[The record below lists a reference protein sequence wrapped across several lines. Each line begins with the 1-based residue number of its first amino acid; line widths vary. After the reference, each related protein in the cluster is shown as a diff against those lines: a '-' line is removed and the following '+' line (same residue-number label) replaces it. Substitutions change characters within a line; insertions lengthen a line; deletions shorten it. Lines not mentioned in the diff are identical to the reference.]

1 MNLKLNFQISIP
13 HNLDIY
19 GGNISLIDIKPHFM
33 TQDFHL
39 SISVL
44 APSENVRKY
53 DQVSFDL
60 SNQNLKKGN
69 CSLDFNEATAV
80 FTIDAIFIIKPKS
93 KYLSLVKNPDTKWAF
108 GGIYISKKI
117 SSFEHDLSLD
127 CNVVKSVLYNA
138 KVIYGGSIEEFSY
151 ERQEKLFHSKY
162 HLLNTE
168 VS

>member
-1 MNLKLNFQISIP
+1 MNLKLNFQISTL
-13 HNLDIY
+13 HNLDVY
-19 GGNISLIDIKPHFM
+19 GDNISLIDIKSHFM

-39 SISVL
+39 SISAL
-44 APSENVRKY
+44 SETEKMRKY

-60 SNQNLKKGN
+60 SDDNLKKGN
-69 CSLDFNEATAV
+69 CSLNFNEATAV

-151 ERQEKLFHSKY
+151 ERQEKLFQSKY
-162 HLLNTE
+162 HLLNAK

>member
-1 MNLKLNFQISIP
+1 MNLKLNFQISTL
-13 HNLDIY
+13 HNLDVY
-19 GGNISLIDIKPHFM
+19 GDNISLIDIKSHFM

-39 SISVL
+39 SISAL
-44 APSENVRKY
+44 SETEKMRKY

-60 SNQNLKKGN
+60 SDDNLKKGN

-138 KVIYGGSIEEFSY
+138 KVIYGGGIEEFSY
-151 ERQEKLFHSKY
+151 ERQEKLFQSKY
-162 HLLNTE
+162 HLLNAK

>member
-1 MNLKLNFQISIP
+1 MNLKLNFQISTL
-13 HNLDIY
+13 HNLDVY
-19 GGNISLIDIKPHFM
+19 GDNISLIDIKSHFM

-39 SISVL
+39 SISAL
-44 APSENVRKY
+44 SETEKMRKY

-60 SNQNLKKGN
+60 SDDNLKKGN

-151 ERQEKLFHSKY
+151 ERQEKLFQSKY
-162 HLLNTE
+162 HILNAK

>member
-1 MNLKLNFQISIP
+1 MNLKFNFQLSIP
-13 HNLDIY
+13 HNLRVRDR
-19 GGNISLIDIKPHFM
+19 NISLIDIKSHFM

-39 SISVL
+39 SISAL
-44 APSENVRKY
+44 SETEKMRKY

-60 SNQNLKKGN
+60 SDDNLKKGN
-69 CSLDFNEATAV
+69 CSLNFNEATAV

-151 ERQEKLFHSKY
+151 ERQEKLFQSKY
-162 HLLNTE
+162 HLLNAK

>member
-1 MNLKLNFQISIP
+1 MNLKLNFQISTL
-13 HNLDIY
+13 HNLDVY
-19 GGNISLIDIKPHFM
+19 GDNISLIDIKSHFM

-39 SISVL
+39 SISAL
-44 APSENVRKY
+44 SETEKMRKY

-60 SNQNLKKGN
+60 SDDNLKKGN

-117 SSFEHDLSLD
+117 SSFEHDLSLY

-151 ERQEKLFHSKY
+151 ERQEKLFQSKY
-162 HLLNTE
+162 HLLNAK